1 MHLKFQS
8 LDFYLIYLD
17 GSVYQ
22 PDNLKD
28 KLDTDDE
35 EVHCALLSQ
44 ILYYLTY
51 QIWQDMQDLNDE
63 EQLPLTSQSTS
74 PLPNDLAHI
83 SDPEDGP
90 WSSDHV
96 NSERNSDTDSDSASE
111 LDSGDE
117 KVIDHGKYHL
127 YSEYAVGL
135 TDHQSHSQGNR

>member
-1 MHLKFQS
+1 MRLTFQS
-8 LDFYLIYLD
+8 FDFYLIYLD

-28 KLDTDDE
+28 KLDTDDD

-51 QIWQDMQDLNDE
+51 QIWQDMQDLEDE
-63 EQLPLTSQSTS
+63 EQSTS
-74 PLPNDLAHI
+74 PLPNDLANI
-83 SDPEDGP
+83 SDPEDEP
-90 WSSDHV
+90 WFSDRV

-127 YSEYAVGL
+127 
-135 TDHQSHSQGNR
+135 

>member
-17 GSVYQ
+17 CSVYQ

-28 KLDTDDE
+28 KLDMDDE

-44 ILYYLTY
+44 IRYYLMHK
-51 QIWQDMQDLNDE
+51 IWQDMQDLDDK
-63 EQLPLTSQSTS
+63 EQLPSTLQSTS
-74 PLPNDLAHI
+74 PPPNNLSNI
-83 SDPEDGP
+83 SDPEDEP
-90 WSSDHV
+90 WSSNCV

-127 YSEYAVGL
+127 
-135 TDHQSHSQGNR
+135 